1 MIKSALKIQESV
13 ININLLSSAECQR
26 VSSKVHKLK
35 QSWIAQKSEVP
46 FYSLGSG
53 SYFHAV
59 SGKLLDNDYY
69 TLLKKYNP
77 LLQKEFGWLYQR
89 LADILSRQLNAPTC
103 YSDNLALPGFHIF
116 LFHPAFE
123 QPIAKL
129 HRDLQYRQHQ
139 WQENQ
144 ENNHHISFTLALKL
158 PKFGGGMNIWDLH
171 HHEVDKLSQPEIES
185 LALSRKKEF
194 YPYQLGTFALH
205 SGHFIHQIAPAQNMQ
220 PDDQRITLQG
230 HGTCDRGVW
239 HLYW

>member
-1 MIKSALKIQESV
+1 MAATSTQYRVNCSTATTILCS
-13 ININLLSSAECQR
+13 INTIPYSKNILAGFINVWQT
-26 VSSKVHKLK
+26 VYP
-35 QSWIAQKSEVP
+35 Q
-46 FYSLGSG
+46 
-53 SYFHAV
+53 
-59 SGKLLDNDYY
+59 
-69 TLLKKYNP
+69 
-77 LLQKEFGWLYQR
+77 
-89 LADILSRQLNAPTC
+89 QLNAPTC

-123 QPIAKL
+123 QSTAKL

-139 WQENQ
+139 WHEDQ
-144 ENNHHISFTLALKL
+144 ENNRHISFTLALKL

-171 HHEVDKLSQPEIES
+171 HREVDKLSQTKMES

-194 YPYQLGTFALH
+194 YPYQLGKLALH
-205 SGHFIHQIAPAQNMQ
+205 SGHFVHQIAPGKNMQ